1 MVYNSKQDVSKLKK
15 TCQACGKI
23 KVETDFYTMKNGEKS
38 DTCKV
43 CETMFIDNTDPATFK
58 PLLKKYDVPY
68 IKDEWQSIL
77 QGAMLRK
84 KKITSTTVIGKY
96 LSKMRL
102 GQYKDYC
109 YEDTDIESNK
119 GKIYKTRLEEI
130 EESYKNGDLTEEQ
143 YEGYK
148 KSIPKPID
156 VAGMKE
162 DTGMEEIAQQV
173 SNDLTK
179 EDRLYLG
186 LKWGK
191 DYSAADWLW
200 LEQKYNEYVEA
211 FGLSESEASRLDNL
225 VLLSKTS
232 LSLNRA
238 LEEGDIDAVSKMSK
252 AYETFLKAGKFAE
265 SQASGA
271 KDSKF
276 DSVGKIVLYAEQK
289 KGRIEPY
296 DLEVDRDYIDKGL
309 KLIKNWID
317 KTFRNDSSI
326 SRKLDE
332 YVDSKISMDKAAFE
346 KKVEEEVTKRVKK
359 EIERYKSDSNEQ
371 RLRFFDKNRR

>member
-1 MVYNSKQDVSKLKK
+1 MQEPRGL
-15 TCQACGKI
+15 ACGRLR
-23 KVETDFYTMKNGEKS
+23 N
-38 DTCKV
+38 
-43 CETMFIDNTDPATFK
+43 NTDPATFK

-148 KSIPKPID
+148 RSIPKPVD
-156 VAGMKE
+156 VTGMKE
-162 DTGMEEIAQQV
+162 DSGVEEIAQQV
-173 SNDLTK
+173 SNELTK

-191 DYSAADWLW
+191 EYSAADWLW

-271 KDSKF
+271 KDGKF

-296 DLEVDRDYIDKGL
+296 DLDIDRDYIDKGL
-309 KLIKNWID
+309 KLIKSWIE

-332 YVDSKISMDKAAFE
+332 YVDSKVSMDKAAFE

-359 EIERYKSDSNEQ
+359 EIERYNSDFNEQ
-371 RLRFFDKNRR
+371 RLRMFDKNRR